1 MSAPSPHV
9 LLILSPGAF
18 AAERDA
24 PEPRWAAAAGP
35 RWPWPLLAE
44 SARLR
49 GRALVSVID
58 AAALKL
64 DAEATLELAWHLR
77 PDRIFGLAGWPTCS
91 EEPAFFLRLRERMP
105 AATLVLGGP
114 AVTFDP
120 SAALERYEAAD
131 GIVLQ
136 AGSAGPGYERGPGAP
151 GALWRGGPRDLEPPV
166 EAGPCALPPPQLEL
180 FPWPRYREGGWKGG
194 LVGAALLA
202 LPSAEGPPMWRTA
215 ASFSAELEAW
225 RRAGARAL
233 SLRGAALPL
242 DAPAQLDGLLQA
254 LAAVGLP
261 WTADLGPALP
271 TADQRAA
278 LRRAGARRL
287 CLGVRLDD
295 DDQNVLVDDVR
306 RSVGALRAALGGPGA
321 PALALRVDGLNSPD
335 AVRRALALADRLGA
349 PHLDLRPD
357 GASVPDPS
365 LLDALRLARRRA
377 ALRPIRWAASVAA
390 TLTTPRGGAAD
401 R

>member
-9 LLILSPGAF
+9 LLIQPPGAF

-24 PEPRWAAAAGP
+24 PEPRWAAAAGT

-77 PDRIFGLAGWPTCS
+77 PDRIFGLAAWPTSS
-91 EEPAFFLRLRERMP
+91 EDPAFLLRLRERLP

-114 AVTFDP
+114 AVSFDP
-120 SAALERYEAAD
+120 SAALERYQAAD
-131 GIVLQ
+131 GVVLQ
-136 AGSAGPGYERGPGAP
+136 AGAGGPGYERGPGAP
-151 GALWRGGPRDLEPPV
+151 GALWRGGPGAPKAPV

-180 FPWPRYREGGWKGG
+180 FPWPRYREGGWRGG

-202 LPSAEGPPMWRTA
+202 LPTAEGPTRWRTA

-225 RRAGARAL
+225 KRAGARGL
-233 SLRGAALPL
+233 SLRGAALPF
-242 DAPAQLDGLLQA
+242 DAPAQLDALLQA
-254 LAAVGLP
+254 LAALGLP
-261 WTADLGPALP
+261 WTAALGPALP

-287 CLGVRLDD
+287 RLGVRLDD
-295 DDQNVLVDDVR
+295 NDQHVLVDGVR
-306 RSVGALRAALGGPGA
+306 RSVGALAAALGGPGA
-321 PALALRVDGLNSPD
+321 PALELRVDGLSSPD

-349 PHLDLRPD
+349 PHVDLRPD

-365 LLDALRLARRRA
+365 LLDALRRARRRA
-377 ALRPIRWAASVAA
+377 ALRPIRWAAGLAER
-390 TLTTPRGGAAD
+390 LTTPRGGAAD

>member
-9 LLILSPGAF
+9 LLIQPPGAF

-44 SARLR
+44 SARLQ

-77 PDRIFGLAGWPTCS
+77 PDRVFGLAAWPTCS
-91 EEPAFFLRLRERMP
+91 EDPGFFRRLRERLP

-114 AVTFDP
+114 AVQLDP
-120 SAALERYEAAD
+120 GAALERYEAAD

-136 AGSAGPGYERGPGAP
+136 AGAAGPGYEHGTGAP
-151 GALWRGGPRDLEPPV
+151 GALWRGDPPAPAPPV
-166 EAGPCALPPPQLEL
+166 EVGPCALPPPQLEL
-180 FPWPRYREGGWKGG
+180 FPWPRYRAGGWRGG

-202 LPSAEGPPMWRTA
+202 LPSAKGPPIWRTS

-233 SLRGAALPL
+233 SLRGAALPF
-242 DAPAQLDGLLQA
+242 DAPAHLDSLLQA
-254 LAAVGLP
+254 LGALGLP
-261 WTADLGPALP
+261 WTAAVGPALP
-271 TADQRAA
+271 TADQRGA

-287 CLGVRLDD
+287 RLGVRLED
-295 DDQNVLVDDVR
+295 DDQHVVVDGVR
-306 RSVGALRAALGGPGA
+306 RSVGALAAALGGPGA
-321 PALALRVDGLNSPD
+321 PALELRVDGLCSPD

-365 LLDALRLARRRA
+365 LLDALRFARPRA
-377 ALRPIRWAASVAA
+377 ALRPIGWAARVAA
-390 TLTTPRGGAAD
+390 RLTTPRGGAAD